1 MTSDDGWSVRVTI
14 TRHYSS
20 PGGTPREQQSGYNY
34 KNGADNEGK
43 EKMRARLHLKAKA
56 KRIAK
61 LDFNPE
67 KKKAE
72 KAKRRKTSAAALV
85 STTRS
90 GLEAAVEGSEVDSD
104 AGTVDRQ
111 QNFDVVTRD

>member
-1 MTSDDGWSVRVTI
+1 MKGSGITLHSVLSISLTS
-14 TRHYSS
+14 
-20 PGGTPREQQSGYNY
+20 
-34 KNGADNEGK
+34 K
-43 EKMRARLHLKAKA
+43 EEMRAHFHLKAKT

-67 KKKAE
+67 KKEAA
-72 KAKRRKTSAAALV
+72 KAKRRKTSAAELV

-104 AGTVDRQ
+104 AGTVDRHEAAE
-111 QNFDVVTRD
+111 FRRGGRVIGHCCMR

>member
-1 MTSDDGWSVRVTI
+1 MLASEEETFTESEVTSDDGWSVRVTI

-43 EKMRARLHLKAKA
+43 EEMRARLHLKAKA

-61 LDFNPE
+61 LDFNLE
-67 KKKAE
+67 KKEAA
-72 KAKRRKTSAAALV
+72 KAKR
-85 STTRS
+85 
-90 GLEAAVEGSEVDSD
+90 
-104 AGTVDRQ
+104 
-111 QNFDVVTRD
+111 